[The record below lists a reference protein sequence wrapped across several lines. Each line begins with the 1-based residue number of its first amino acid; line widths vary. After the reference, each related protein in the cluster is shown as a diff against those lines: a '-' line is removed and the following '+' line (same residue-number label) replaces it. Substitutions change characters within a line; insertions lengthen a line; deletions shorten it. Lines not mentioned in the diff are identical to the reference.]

1 MKNKPFEENILKHL
15 FDPSIKDKIATHLQ
29 PVKIHNDD
37 HHLIGFGEILEIE
50 SINIDEISFGNKLIE
65 ISNQIEHAINITKEN
80 ISFSQIHKH
89 LSTEF
94 KKAVTEINSSHNLSE
109 LLNIGN
115 FLSREFDSLT
125 SWSAEI
131 KNNITILK
139 SAITKL
145 KTIIDS
151 NANSD
156 DPRVQTRVNM
166 LQQFYT
172 FQQLRIK
179 TIESN
184 LEVSKSTLTNCSNFI
199 AFTLPN
205 LSYTLQTTLYNTDL
219 KNTLLNY
226 EDLRKKEEDLMWKKN
241 ILNSCLATLVLGFSI
256 SISLY
261 ALFSLTGN
269 YKMVTGS
276 FGWIG
281 TLGALFSFSN
291 FLRTRQSEIGDI
303 FFSFFIVSI
312 FLGGAIISFLDATFY
327 DLLIV
332 QNLSISIS
340 MGSILFLGAF
350 FLIFYIFNKNIK
362 PCLELFTKCEPLVEK
377 LSLMEK
383 QYEKNRG
390 K

>member
-1 MKNKPFEENILKHL
+1 MKNKTFDENILNHL

-37 HHLIGFGEILEIE
+37 HHLIGYGEILEIE

-65 ISNQIEHAINITKEN
+65 ISNQIEHAMNITKEN

-109 LLNIGN
+109 ILNIGN

-139 SAITKL
+139 SVIPKL
-145 KTIIDS
+145 KTVIDS

-156 DPRVQTRVNM
+156 DPRVHTRVNM
-166 LQQFYT
+166 LQKFYT

-205 LSYTLQTTLYNTDL
+205 LSYTLQTTLYNADL
-219 KNTLLNY
+219 KNTLSNY
-226 EDLRKKEEDLMWKKN
+226 NDLRKKEEALMWKKN
-241 ILNSCLATLVLGFSI
+241 MWNLCLATLVLGFSI
-256 SISLY
+256 SIFLY
-261 ALFSLTGN
+261 SLFSLSGN
-269 YKMVTGS
+269 YKMVTGC

-281 TLGALFSFSN
+281 SIGTLLSFSN
-291 FLRTRQSEIGDI
+291 YLRTRQSEIGDI
-303 FFSFFIVSI
+303 FFSFFILSV

-332 QNLSISIS
+332 QNLSVSLS
-340 MGSILFLGAF
+340 MGSMLFIGAS
-350 FLIFYIFNKNIK
+350 FLIFYIFNKNII
-362 PCLELFTKCEPLVEK
+362 PYQELFVKCEPLVEK
-377 LSLMEK
+377 LSLMEQ